1 MSLLRPEQQELLFD
15 FCMGLTSPEQS
26 AQAEA
31 LIKTNP
37 RAAQLHTTFTNILS
51 PLNTIEPRVCPD
63 ELVEGTIWRLKHA
76 NADGHRKLDELLTG
90 EQSRRATVRVGFWQD
105 MGRRLATAAVFVIVG
120 SLMITTFRVISGY
133 ARQNAHRQM
142 CAANLNN
149 IFQGL
154 NQYTSDHDGR
164 MPAVMASSS
173 TPWWKLGYQGPE
185 NQSNARPLWMMV
197 KMNYIKPES
206 FVCPGGRSA
215 EYQKIDPSLIQDYY
229 DFPSRAYINY
239 SFQIQCSQGG
249 DGRIRCSKILMADVN
264 PLFETL
270 PADYSRPL
278 RIKLDE
284 NLLKVNSINHRRRGQ
299 NLLYG
304 DGHVEFSKT
313 RLVGLDDI
321 YTLRDR
327 EIYEGCERPAST
339 DDAFCAP

>member
-1 MSLLRPEQQELLFD
+1 MTPLSPEQQELLFD
-15 FCMGLTSPEQS
+15 YCMGLTSPEQS

-31 LIKTNP
+31 LIKTDSQ
-37 RAAQLHTTFTNILS
+37 AAKLHATFTNILS
-51 PLNTIEPRVCPD
+51 PLNTVEPQVCPD
-63 ELVEGTIWRLKHA
+63 ELVEGTLWRLEHA
-76 NADGHRKLDELLTG
+76 NADSHAKLDELLAG
-90 EQSRRATVRVGFWQD
+90 EQMRRNASRLGFWRD

-142 CAANLNN
+142 CAANLND

-154 NQYTSDHDGR
+154 SQYISDHDGR
-164 MPAVMASSS
+164 MPAVMASNS

-215 EYQKIDPSLIQDYY
+215 EYQKIDPCLVKDYY
-229 DFPSRAYINY
+229 DFPSRAHINY
-239 SFQIQCSQGG
+239 SFQIQCSQGV
-249 DGRIRCSKILMADVN
+249 DGRLRCRKILMADVN
-264 PLFETL
+264 PIFETL

-278 RIKLDE
+278 HINLDE
-284 NLLKVNSINHRRRGQ
+284 DLLKVNSINHRRRGQ
-299 NLLYG
+299 SLLYG
-304 DGHVEFSKT
+304 DGHVAFSKT
-313 RLVGLDDI
+313 RLIGVDDI

-327 EIYEGCERPAST
+327 RVYEGCERPDST
-339 DDAFCAP
+339 DDTFVAP